1 MENNWIWQRPDW
13 PVWEYVLSEQTVRQL
28 LKIYKLAK
36 KRDGNTIHTDPPE
49 LQSEKAIR
57 SLAMEA
63 RATSAIEGE
72 HLSYGDLHSVA
83 TSLLKSEHPVD
94 PNIDSR
100 TTGVVQML
108 VASRRNIHEPLTR
121 NRLHGLHQH
130 LLGYLERDKR
140 YQGQIGQYRS
150 GGVVIGDGQRIL
162 YEAPPPEQVEFLMA
176 AFVEWYNRPFQLP
189 PGSAP
194 ALSDQDLDN
203 PILLAPVKSA
213 LAHLWFERIHPFIDG
228 NGRIGRA
235 LSEQILLKAN
245 LPDMLLSQT
254 IEIQRPSYYR
264 ELNQYGK
271 DNQGNNISGW
281 ISWFTALIDRAI
293 VRERVAEQ
301 EVGYG

>member
-1 MENNWIWQRPDW
+1 MTKDWIWQRPDW

-28 LKIYKLAK
+28 LKIYKLAE
-36 KRDGNTIHTDPPE
+36 KRNGNTIHTDPSR
-49 LQSEKAIR
+49 LQGEEAIR

-72 HLSYGDLHSVA
+72 HLSYGDLHSIA
-83 TSLLKSEHPVD
+83 TSLLKTGHPVD
-94 PNIDSR
+94 RNIDER

-108 VASRRNIHEPLTR
+108 IASRRDIHEPLTR
-121 NRLHGLHQH
+121 DWLHGLHQQ

-150 GGVVIGDGQRIL
+150 GAVVIGDGQRIL

-176 AFVEWYNRPFQLP
+176 AFIEWYNRPFQLP

-194 ALSDQDLDN
+194 ALPDQDLDN
-203 PILLAPVKSA
+203 PVLLAPIKSA

-245 LPDMLLSQT
+245 LPDMQVSQT
-254 IEIQRPSYYR
+254 IERQRQSYYR

-271 DNQGNNISGW
+271 DHQGNNISGW
-281 ISWFTALIDRAI
+281 VSWFTTLVHKAI
-293 VRERVAEQ
+293 VREMVAEQ
-301 EVGYG
+301 EIEY